1 MKKTLILLALLATVA
16 IGCDN
21 WDKIGNVAGK
31 AQDIAGTGE
40 KVAAVTS
47 PWTFGYGSA
56 LATAFSGVMVIA
68 GAVKKLAKEKAATQA
83 VARAAVEAADKV
95 EKGGSAIV
103 KTAMANGVAHLIK
116 SAEVQFADKG

>member
-1 MKKTLILLALLATVA
+1 MKKTLILLAILATVA

-83 VARAAVEAADKV
+83 
-95 EKGGSAIV
+95 
-103 KTAMANGVAHLIK
+103 MANGVAHLIK